1 VPPLVEE
8 IEAFTDPQNEA
19 QLQMLDATLQ
29 GINTSSCGKAEIG
42 ALLGVFE
49 RFPEA
54 DGFGVFW
61 GILHALE
68 ALEGYEPQ
76 LLASVQRK
84 PCEFNVLMVTRLL
97 NAGISQIEGQLLAGL
112 LRSVLSNP
120 QATAQALHDAQQY
133 LARRE
138 AGEA

>member
-84 PCEFNVLMVTRLL
+84 PCEFNVLM
-97 NAGISQIEGQLLAGL
+97 AGL